1 MELYTKLS
9 YDIATRLT
17 TGYST
22 SFSLSSKLFAASLR
36 PHIYA
41 IYGMV
46 RIADEIVDTYRQD
59 DASEQLD
66 EFERQVYD
74 AVATGYST
82 NPALHAFGVT
92 ARAYGIDRT
101 LIEPFF
107 ASMRVD
113 LSAKKFTEKTYREYI
128 YGSAEVV
135 GLMCLKVFVDN
146 DASLYERLHEGAS
159 ALGAAYQKVNF
170 LRDIRAD
177 HRELGRMYFPGVTY
191 KSFDEHDKQHI
202 VDDIA
207 ADFALADQALPL
219 LPSSSRRAV
228 AASRAYYGA
237 LFDKLA
243 RASVGDIKSR
253 RIRVPDWYKL
263 VLLAR
268 AAVS

>member
-9 YDIATRLT
+9 YDISTRLT

-46 RIADEIVDTYRQD
+46 RLADEIVDTYRQD
-59 DASEQLD
+59 DAAAQLD
-66 EFERQVYD
+66 DFERQVYD
-74 AVATGYST
+74 ALATGYST
-82 NPALHAFGVT
+82 NPALHAFGLT
-92 ARAYGIDRT
+92 ARKYDIDRT

-107 ASMRVD
+107 HSMRVD
-113 LSAKKFTEKTYREYI
+113 LTAKTFTEKAYREYI

-146 DASLYERLHEGAS
+146 NPALYERLHDGAS
-159 ALGAAYQKVNF
+159 ALGAAYQKINF

-177 HRELGRMYFPGVTY
+177 HKQLGRMYFPGVTY
-191 KSFDEHDKQHI
+191 KSFDEHDKQSI
-202 VDDIA
+202 IDDIA
-207 ADFALADQALPL
+207 ADFAKADEALTQ

-228 AASRAYYGA
+228 STSRAYYGA
-237 LFDKLA
+237 LFDKLSH
-243 RASVGDIKSR
+243 ASVTDIKSR
-253 RIRVPDWYKL
+253 RIRVPNWYKII
-263 VLLAR
+263 LLIK